1 MNSLKAVPVVQWTPL
16 EELYLLSKFDYCS
29 LAITKD
35 MKGSQSYVTIRNDA
49 TCASGGVPFGL
60 LFKRCTSYPNLMTA
74 FYSEMGTQRFVK
86 VKILLISNFPQNN
99 TEGFP
104 FPKKLPQIFLVK
116 DKEITNTLY

>member
-1 MNSLKAVPVVQWTPL
+1 MNSLKAVPVIQWTPL
-16 EELYLLSKFDYCS
+16 EEMYLLSKFDYCS

-35 MKGSQSYVTIRNDA
+35 VKGSQSHVTIRNDA
-49 TCASGGVPFGL
+49 TCASGVPFGL
-60 LFKRCTSYPNLMTA
+60 LFKRFTSYPNLMTA